1 MRSRRLL
8 LAALILFACHHE
20 SPAIKVGLFT
30 GTTGATAAWGE
41 AIQRGATMALGD
53 FNAGRRGPQ
62 VQLLV
67 EDDQGRPEQS
77 ASVAEQFATRDG
89 VVALIGGDTS
99 SRSLAAAPIAERY
112 GIVMVSPTASAPPV
126 TRGKHY
132 VFRVCATDDYEAL
145 AVARLARQRLHAS
158 RVAILRDTK
167 NDYSVGM
174 AATFTQAF
182 TNAGG
187 TIAGTYDYAAEDSD
201 FRSQLTSVR
210 AASADLLFVP
220 GYYGDV
226 AQIASQ
232 ARDLGITIPLVGGSG
247 WDSPK
252 LVEIGGK
259 AVEGCWFVSGMRSA
273 SPRFVTEF
281 RKRYGSEPDS
291 ANAQAYDA
299 ASIIFRAI
307 AQCGNHP
314 GRQCVRNAVAG
325 TRDFPG
331 ASGTITLGLDG
342 NALKPLGVFRVVEGR
357 FVQDGAV

>member
-8 LAALILFACHHE
+8 LAALLLSACHHE
-20 SPAIKVGLFT
+20 TPAVKVGLFT

-41 AIQRGATMALGD
+41 AIRRGAAMAADD
-53 FNAGRRGPQ
+53 FNAGRDHQ
-62 VQLLV
+62 IQLLV

-77 ASVAEQFATRDG
+77 ASVVEQFATRDG

-99 SRSLAAAPIAERY
+99 SRSLAAGPIAERY
-112 GIVMVSPTASAPPV
+112 GMVMVSPTASAPAV
-126 TRGKHY
+126 TRGRHY

-182 TNAGG
+182 TAAGG
-187 TIAGTYDYAAEDSD
+187 SIAGTFDYAAEDSD
-201 FRSQLTSVR
+201 FRSQLTSIR
-210 AASADLLFVP
+210 AAGADLLFVP

-226 AQIASQ
+226 GQIAGQ

-252 LVEIGGK
+252 LVEIGGA
-259 AVEGCWFVSGMRSA
+259 AVDGCWFVSGMRSA
-273 SPRFVTEF
+273 SPRFVGEF
-281 RKRYGSEPDS
+281 RKRYGSDPDA

-299 ASIIFRAI
+299 ASILFRAI
-307 AQCGNHP
+307 AQCGDRP
-314 GRQCVRNAVAG
+314 SRQCVRNAVAN

-331 ASGTITLGLDG
+331 ASGTITLGSDG
-342 NALKPLGVFRVVEGR
+342 NARKPLGVFRVVAGR